1 MDTAARS
8 IAATGYVSDP
18 YKSYRRV
25 KRSNILA

>member
-8 IAATGYVSDP
+8 IAATGYVSDHDGC
-18 YKSYRRV
+18 YRRV